1 MTNIDIFNTAAQFN
15 KWLNE
20 LTEPEK
26 DLVLQMMQDA
36 RGEGFNE
43 SESLKSA
50 PTEPQTGKRSAE
62 EMLDEAIGDNCS
74 GFHKLEEYSWILPV
88 MHEYAQQFGPNLS
101 LPGDE
106 DVKRWFQLLVGFS
119 DGKERMEKD
128 MRETWLQKQLGETPK
143 EWCSECGYP
152 AGEHKHGC
160 KEYYNER

>member
-50 PTEPQTGKRSAE
+50 PTEPQTVKRSAE
-62 EMLDEAIGDNCS
+62 GVLRAKEQCWITETDPMED
-74 GFHKLEEYSWILPV
+74 EYSYIKWKYAIEA
-88 MHEYAQQFGPNLS
+88 MHEYAQQFVLNPQ
-101 LPGDE
+101 P
-106 DVKRWFQLLVGFS
+106 
-119 DGKERMEKD
+119 
-128 MRETWLQKQLGETPK
+128 
-143 EWCSECGYP
+143 
-152 AGEHKHGC
+152 
-160 KEYYNER
+160 